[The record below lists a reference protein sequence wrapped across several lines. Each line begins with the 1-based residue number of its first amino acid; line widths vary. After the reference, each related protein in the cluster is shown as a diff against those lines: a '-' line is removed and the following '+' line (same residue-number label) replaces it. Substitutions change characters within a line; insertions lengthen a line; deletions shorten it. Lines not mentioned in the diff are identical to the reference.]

1 MATETTLTEPEHAP
15 RAAPLPRRAH
25 ELVAH
30 ELLVLILGGG
40 FEAGDRLPAER
51 QLAAD
56 FGVSRPTIR
65 QAVATLAA
73 RGLLEPRVGSGT
85 FVTGAA
91 VPSDA
96 DGSEA
101 ASPATLAEVMESR
114 LVFELGAVRLAA
126 RRAQRSREDVALL
139 GAVVEAL
146 ERVEDR
152 TAFPAEIDVAFHRSI
167 VGLAGNALLESLVA
181 PCWHAMAEVV
191 TPAARRVWTAE
202 DTARMTAQHRAV
214 FDALRLGDAEL
225 AGFEMERHL
234 RVELSRLAGGT
245 DAERPPS
252 RFFA

>member
-1 MATETTLTEPEHAP
+1 MAAETTFSDSSS

-30 ELLVLILGGG
+30 ELLVLILSGG

-65 QAVATLAA
+65 QAVAVLAA
-73 RGLLEPRVGSGT
+73 RGLLESRIGSGT
-85 FVTGAA
+85 FVTGPA
-91 VPSDA
+91 VAPGTES
-96 DGSEA
+96 GEEEPA
-101 ASPATLAEVMESR
+101 ASLAEVMETR

-152 TAFPAEIDVAFHRSI
+152 AAFPAEI
-167 VGLAGNALLESLVA
+167 
-181 PCWHAMAEVV
+181 
-191 TPAARRVWTAE
+191 
-202 DTARMTAQHRAV
+202 
-214 FDALRLGDAEL
+214 
-225 AGFEMERHL
+225 
-234 RVELSRLAGGT
+234 
-245 DAERPPS
+245 
-252 RFFA
+252 